1 MAKII
6 SISNPKGGVG
16 KTTTAINLGASLA
29 IAEKSVL
36 MIGMDPNGAL
46 SAGWGFEET
55 DIRAG
60 IYEIFLGTC
69 DCIDAIHHFDLPNL
83 DLIPCN
89 IFGHEQEIRLETM
102 AKSRG
107 LFKRKLD
114 DLLVKGKAAY
124 DFVII
129 DTPPSVNDLT
139 IAALYAS
146 NSVLIPLQTGYF
158 ALTVVKKLMTM
169 IDRIK
174 KGVNP
179 DLEIEGILL
188 NFYEKNT
195 RASQRAVDE
204 TRELFGDLVFETIIP
219 KNAAISYAAFERKPV
234 ALMDALA
241 PGAIAYMALADEILR
256 KNIPEKWRIIFD
268 DEAQQTE
275 SEQVQIPDLDWSPPA

>member
-6 SISNPKGGVG
+6 AISNPKGGVG
-16 KTTTAINLGASLA
+16 KTTTAINLAASLA

-46 SAGWGFEET
+46 SAGWGFEENN
-55 DIRAG
+55 IRAG
-60 IYEIFLGTC
+60 IYEIFLGTF
-69 DCIDAIHHFDLPNL
+69 DCIDTIHHFDLPNL

-89 IFGHEQEIRLETM
+89 IFSHEQEIRLETM
-102 AKSRG
+102 SKNRG

-114 DLLVKGKAAY
+114 DLIVKNKAAY

-129 DTPPSVNDLT
+129 DTPPAVNDLT
-139 IAALYAS
+139 IAALYAA
-146 NSVLIPLQTGYF
+146 NSVLIPLQTGFF
-158 ALTVVKKLMTM
+158 AITVVKKLMSM
-169 IDRIK
+169 IERVK

-204 TRELFGDLVFETIIP
+204 TRELFGSLVFDTVIP
-219 KNAAISYAAFERKPV
+219 KNAAISYAAFEKKPV
-234 ALMDALA
+234 VLVDALA
-241 PGAIAYMALADEILR
+241 PGAVAYLTLADEILR
-256 KNIPEKWRIIFD
+256 RNMPEKWRIIFD
-268 DEAQQTE
+268 EAEEETE
-275 SEQVQIPDLDWSPPA
+275 PEPLKISSLG